1 MRKKTDQKT
10 IRMRALLV
18 FVITFLIVLGAS
30 VLLNQNQERG
40 ERLKAIYTAESTVSR
55 VESQLNRYLAKSDL
69 IKKMIESG
77 MDVESNLFDTLS
89 EFMQDERHVIE
100 AHEIAKDGIINLIY
114 PMEGN
119 EASMGLNMFEHPER
133 KQEARLAKESGDYTI
148 AGPFEL
154 VQGGTGVL
162 LFDPIYRADAQ
173 GEKQFWGFSI
183 LVLNWE
189 RFLEEM
195 ELDKLEDAGYHYEIW
210 KKNASGGEK
219 NIIAQCKDD
228 EKIRRNTLSVACE
241 VPNDVWYFDIV
252 PINGWVSLEQAV
264 SGIVVAFILALL
276 LMLGYWQFEEQRR
289 KDLLHAEKL
298 EKMAEEARSAN
309 EAKTRFLFNMSHDI
323 RTPMNAIIGFSNF
336 LKQHVDDRE
345 KTLEY
350 IDKIQTSSSFL
361 LSLINDVLEMARIES
376 GKAMLKMESGCLSD
390 LVNSLNAVFEPS
402 IRTKNLKYSCNL
414 NVTHE
419 YLICDKTKLR
429 EIILNILGNAIK
441 YTPDGGQVTVDIT
454 EENLAREGYAR
465 YRFVVKDTG
474 IGMSEEYLPHIFE
487 EFTRERTS
495 TESKVFGAG
504 LGLPIVKAL
513 IDLMGGTVEIES
525 KVGKGSTFIVTLSFQ
540 LADQEQ
546 IRLLDQRKSEKTDLQ
561 ASDWG
566 EEKLREDP
574 KIPEKAKKS
583 EKTVENSESSQEA
596 CFQGKRVLLAEDNDL
611 NAEIA
616 ETILE
621 ERGFVVER
629 AADGELCV
637 EELQEKPERYYDM
650 ILMDIQMPNMDGYT
664 AAEVIR
670 KLKDP
675 RRLTPIV
682 AMTANAFEEDRRKAF
697 EAGMNA
703 HIAKPINVNAMFET
717 IREILSESADSADR
731 GEGEKQDTE
740 SKSDQ

>member
-252 PINGWVSLEQAV
+252 PVNGWVSLEQAV

-637 EELQEKPERYYDM
+637 EELQKKPERYYDM

-682 AMTANAFEEDRRKAF
+682 AMTANAFEKDRRKAF

>member
-252 PINGWVSLEQAV
+252 PVNGWVSLEQAV

-621 ERGFVVER
+621 ERGFVVEH

-637 EELQEKPERYYDM
+637 EELQKKPERYYDM

>member
-252 PINGWVSLEQAV
+252 PVNGWVSLEQAV

-566 EEKLREDP
+566 EEKLREYP

-637 EELQEKPERYYDM
+637 EELQKKPERYYDM

>member
-390 LVNSLNAVFEPS
+390 LANSLNAVFEPS

-566 EEKLREDP
+566 EEKLREYP

-637 EELQEKPERYYDM
+637 EELQKKPERYYDM

>member
-252 PINGWVSLEQAV
+252 PVNGWVSLEQAV

-376 GKAMLKMESGCLSD
+376 GKATLKMEPGCLSD

-465 YRFVVKDTG
+465 YRFIVKDTG

-525 KVGKGSTFIVTLSFQ
+525 KVGKGSTFIVTLPFQ

-637 EELQEKPERYYDM
+637 EELQKKPERYYDM

-703 HIAKPINVNAMFET
+703 HIAKPINVNEMFET

>member
-10 IRMRALLV
+10 IRMRALFV

-252 PINGWVSLEQAV
+252 PVNGWVSLEQAV

-323 RTPMNAIIGFSNF
+323 RTPMNAIIGFSNL

-513 IDLMGGTVEIES
+513 IDLMEGTVEIES
-525 KVGKGSTFIVTLSFQ
+525 TAGEGSTFIVTLPFQ
-540 LADQEQ
+540 LADQEK
-546 IRLLDQRKSEKTDLQ
+546 IRLLDRRKSEKTDLQ
-561 ASDWG
+561 VSDWG
-566 EEKLREDP
+566 EKKLREDP

-583 EKTVENSESSQEA
+583 EKTVKNSESSQEV

-637 EELQEKPERYYDM
+637 EELQKKPERYYDM

>member
-252 PINGWVSLEQAV
+252 PVNGWVSLEQAV

-637 EELQEKPERYYDM
+637 EELQKKPERYYDM

>member
-119 EASMGLNMFEHPER
+119 KASMGLNMFEHPER

-252 PINGWVSLEQAV
+252 PVNGWVSLEQAV

-336 LKQHVDDRE
+336 LKQHIDDRE

-513 IDLMGGTVEIES
+513 IDLMEGTVEIES
-525 KVGKGSTFIVTLSFQ
+525 KVGEGSTFIVTLPFQ
-540 LADQEQ
+540 LADQEK

-561 ASDWG
+561 VSDWG
-566 EEKLREDP
+566 EEKLREDL

-583 EKTVENSESSQEA
+583 EKTVKNSESSQEA

-637 EELQEKPERYYDM
+637 EELQKKPERYYDM

-703 HIAKPINVNAMFET
+703 HIAKPINVDAMFET

>member
-133 KQEARLAKESGDYTI
+133 KQEARLAKESGDYKI

-252 PINGWVSLEQAV
+252 PVNGWVSLEQAV

-637 EELQEKPERYYDM
+637 EELQKKPERYYDM

>member
-10 IRMRALLV
+10 IRMRALLL

-189 RFLEEM
+189 RFIEEM

-252 PINGWVSLEQAV
+252 PVNGWVSLEQAV

-441 YTPDGGQVTVDIT
+441 YTPNGGQVTVDIT

-566 EEKLREDP
+566 EEKLREYP

-637 EELQEKPERYYDM
+637 EELQKKPERYYDM

>member
-30 VLLNQNQERG
+30 VLLNQNQDRG

-252 PINGWVSLEQAV
+252 PVNGWVSLEQAV

-637 EELQEKPERYYDM
+637 EELQKKPERYYDM

>member
-10 IRMRALLV
+10 IRMRALFV

-252 PINGWVSLEQAV
+252 PVNGWVSLEQAV

-323 RTPMNAIIGFSNF
+323 RTPMNAIIGFSNL

-513 IDLMGGTVEIES
+513 IDLMEGTVEIES
-525 KVGKGSTFIVTLSFQ
+525 KAGEGSTFIVTLPFQ
-540 LADQEQ
+540 LADQEK

-583 EKTVENSESSQEA
+583 EKTVKNSESSQEV

-637 EELQEKPERYYDM
+637 EELQKKPERYYDM

-717 IREILSESADSADR
+717 IREILSESADSTDR

>member
-10 IRMRALLV
+10 IRMRALFV

-133 KQEARLAKESGDYTI
+133 KQEACLAKESGDYTI

-252 PINGWVSLEQAV
+252 PVNGWVSLEQAV

-336 LKQHVDDRE
+336 LKQHIDDRE

-390 LVNSLNAVFEPS
+390 LVNSLNAVFEAS

-513 IDLMGGTVEIES
+513 IDLMEGTVEIES
-525 KVGKGSTFIVTLSFQ
+525 KVGEGSTFIVTLPFQ
-540 LADQEQ
+540 LADQEK

-561 ASDWG
+561 VSDWG
-566 EEKLREDP
+566 EEKLREDL

-583 EKTVENSESSQEA
+583 EKTVKNSESSQEA

-637 EELQEKPERYYDM
+637 EELQKKPERYYDM

-703 HIAKPINVNAMFET
+703 HIAKPINVDAMFET

>member
-252 PINGWVSLEQAV
+252 PVNGWVSLEQAV

-525 KVGKGSTFIVTLSFQ
+525 KVGKGSTFIVTLPFQ

-583 EKTVENSESSQEA
+583 EKTVKNSESSQEA

-637 EELQEKPERYYDM
+637 EELQKKPERYYDM

-703 HIAKPINVNAMFET
+703 HIAKPINVDAMFET

>member
-596 CFQGKRVLLAEDNDL
+596 CFQEKRVLLAEDNDL

-637 EELQEKPERYYDM
+637 EELQKKPERYYDM

>member
-1 MRKKTDQKT
+1 MKKKTDQKT

-18 FVITFLIVLGAS
+18 FVITFLVVLGTS

-40 ERLKAIYTAESTVSR
+40 ERLKAIYTAESTVGR
-55 VESQLNRYLAKSDL
+55 VESQLNRYLAESDL
-69 IKKMIESG
+69 MKKMIESG
-77 MDVESNLFDTLS
+77 MDVESNQFDTLS

-100 AHEIAKDGIINLIY
+100 AHEIAKDGIVNLIY

-119 EASMGLNMFEHPER
+119 EVSMGLNMFEYPER

-162 LFDPIYRADAQ
+162 LYDPIYRADAQ
-173 GEKQFWGFSI
+173 GERQFWGFSI

-189 RFLEEM
+189 RFLDEM
-195 ELDKLEDAGYHYEIW
+195 ELDKLEEAGYHYEIW
-210 KKNASGGEK
+210 KKNVSSGEK
-219 NIIAQCKDD
+219 NIIAQCKDN
-228 EKIRRNTLSVACE
+228 EKIRKNALSVACE

-252 PINGWVSLEQAV
+252 PVNGWVSLEQIV

-276 LMLGYWQFEEQRR
+276 LMLGCWQFEEQRN

-298 EKMAEEARSAN
+298 EKVAEEARSAN

-323 RTPMNAIIGFSNF
+323 RTPMNAIIGFSDL
-336 LKQHVDDRE
+336 LKQHIDDRE
-345 KTLEY
+345 KILEY
-350 IDKIQTSSSFL
+350 IDKIQISSSFL
-361 LSLINDVLEMARIES
+361 LSLINYVLEMARIES
-376 GKAMLKMESGCLSD
+376 GKATLKMESGCLRD

-402 IRTKNLKYSCNL
+402 IRNKNLKYSCNL

-454 EENLAREGYAR
+454 EEALEREGYAQ
-465 YRFVVKDTG
+465 YRFVVRDTG
-474 IGMSEEYLPHIFE
+474 IGISEEYLPHIFE

-513 IDLMGGTVEIES
+513 TDLMEGTIEIES
-525 KVGKGSTFIVTLSFQ
+525 KVGEGSTFIVTLPFQ

-546 IRLLDQRKSEKTDLQ
+546 IRILDQRKSEKTDLQ

-574 KIPEKAKKS
+574 KMPEKAKKS
-583 EKTVENSESSQEA
+583 ERTVRNSELRQEE

-637 EELQEKPERYYDM
+637 EELQKKPERYYDV

-703 HIAKPINVNAMFET
+703 HIAKPINVDAMFDT
-717 IREILSESADSADR
+717 IREILSESADSADK

>member
-154 VQGGTGVL
+154 VQGGTRVL

-252 PINGWVSLEQAV
+252 PVNGWVSLEQAV

-637 EELQEKPERYYDM
+637 EELQKKPERYYDM

>member
-252 PINGWVSLEQAV
+252 PINGWVSLEQSV

-465 YRFVVKDTG
+465 YRFIVKDTG

-513 IDLMGGTVEIES
+513 IDLMEGTVEIES
-525 KVGKGSTFIVTLSFQ
+525 KVGEGSTFIVTLPFQ
-540 LADQEQ
+540 LADQEK

-561 ASDWG
+561 VSDWG

-637 EELQEKPERYYDM
+637 EELQKKPERYYDM

-703 HIAKPINVNAMFET
+703 HIAKPINVDAMFET

>member
-30 VLLNQNQERG
+30 VLLNQNQDRG

-252 PINGWVSLEQAV
+252 PVNGWVSLEQAV

-361 LSLINDVLEMARIES
+361 LSLTNDVLEMARIES

-637 EELQEKPERYYDM
+637 EELQKKPERYYDM

>member
-30 VLLNQNQERG
+30 VLLNQNQDRG

-252 PINGWVSLEQAV
+252 PVNGWVSLEQAV

-361 LSLINDVLEMARIES
+361 LSLINDVLEMARIKS

-637 EELQEKPERYYDM
+637 EELQKKPERYYDM

>member
-1 MRKKTDQKT
+1 MKKKTDQKT

-18 FVITFLIVLGAS
+18 FVITFLVVLGTS

-40 ERLKAIYTAESTVSR
+40 ERLKAIYTAESTVGR
-55 VESQLNRYLAKSDL
+55 VESQLNRYLAESDL
-69 IKKMIESG
+69 MKKMIESG
-77 MDVESNLFDTLS
+77 MDVESNQFDTLS

-100 AHEIAKDGIINLIY
+100 AHEIAKDGIVNLIY

-119 EASMGLNMFEHPER
+119 EVSMGLNMFEYPER

-154 VQGGTGVL
+154 VQGGIGVL

-173 GEKQFWGFSI
+173 GERQFWGFSI

-189 RFLEEM
+189 RFLDEM
-195 ELDKLEDAGYHYEIW
+195 ELDKLEEAGYHYEIW
-210 KKNASGGEK
+210 KKNVSSGEK
-219 NIIAQCKDD
+219 NIIAQCKDN
-228 EKIRRNTLSVACE
+228 EKIRKNALSVACE

-252 PINGWVSLEQAV
+252 PVNGWVSLEQIV

-276 LMLGYWQFEEQRR
+276 LMLGCWQFEEQRN

-298 EKMAEEARSAN
+298 EKVAEEARSAN

-323 RTPMNAIIGFSNF
+323 RTPMNAIIGFSDL
-336 LKQHVDDRE
+336 LKQHIDDRE
-345 KTLEY
+345 KILEY
-350 IDKIQTSSSFL
+350 IDKIQISSSFL
-361 LSLINDVLEMARIES
+361 LSLINYVLEMARIES
-376 GKAMLKMESGCLSD
+376 GKATLKMESGCLRD

-402 IRTKNLKYSCNL
+402 IRNKNLKYSCNL

-454 EENLAREGYAR
+454 EEALEREGYAQ

-513 IDLMGGTVEIES
+513 TDLMEGTIEIES
-525 KVGKGSTFIVTLSFQ
+525 KVGEGSTFIVTLPFQ

-546 IRLLDQRKSEKTDLQ
+546 IRILDQRKSEKTDLQ

-574 KIPEKAKKS
+574 KMPEKTKKS
-583 EKTVENSESSQEA
+583 ERKVRNSELRQEE

-637 EELQEKPERYYDM
+637 EELQKKPERYYDV

-703 HIAKPINVNAMFET
+703 HIAKPINVDAMFDT
-717 IREILSESADSADR
+717 IREILSESADRADK

>member
-252 PINGWVSLEQAV
+252 PVNGWVSLEQAV

-525 KVGKGSTFIVTLSFQ
+525 KVGKGSTFIVTLPFQ

-583 EKTVENSESSQEA
+583 EKTVKNSESSQEA

-637 EELQEKPERYYDM
+637 EELQKKPERYYDM

-703 HIAKPINVNAMFET
+703 HIAKPINVDAMFET

-740 SKSDQ
+740 LKSDQ

>member
-100 AHEIAKDGIINLIY
+100 AHEIAKDGIINFIY

-252 PINGWVSLEQAV
+252 PVNGWVSLEQAV

-336 LKQHVDDRE
+336 LKQHIDDRE

-637 EELQEKPERYYDM
+637 EELQKKPERYYDM

-703 HIAKPINVNAMFET
+703 HIAKPINVDAMFET

>member
-252 PINGWVSLEQAV
+252 PVNGWVSLEQAV

-566 EEKLREDP
+566 EEKLQEDP

-637 EELQEKPERYYDM
+637 EELQKKPERYYDM

>member
-55 VESQLNRYLAKSDL
+55 VESQLNRDLAKSDL

-252 PINGWVSLEQAV
+252 PVNGWVSLEQAV

-637 EELQEKPERYYDM
+637 EELQKKPERYYDM

>member
-1 MRKKTDQKT
+1 
-10 IRMRALLV
+10 MRALLV

-390 LVNSLNAVFEPS
+390 LANSLNAVFEPS

-566 EEKLREDP
+566 EEKLREYP

-637 EELQEKPERYYDM
+637 EELQKKPERYYDM

>member
-10 IRMRALLV
+10 IRMRALFV

-252 PINGWVSLEQAV
+252 PVNGWVSLEQAV

-336 LKQHVDDRE
+336 LKQHIDDRE

-504 LGLPIVKAL
+504 LGIPIVKAL
-513 IDLMGGTVEIES
+513 IDLMEGTVEIES
-525 KVGKGSTFIVTLSFQ
+525 KVGEGSTFIVTLPFQ
-540 LADQEQ
+540 LADQEK

-561 ASDWG
+561 VSDWG
-566 EEKLREDP
+566 EEKLREDL

-583 EKTVENSESSQEA
+583 EKTVKNSESSQEA

-637 EELQEKPERYYDM
+637 EELQKKPERYYDM

-703 HIAKPINVNAMFET
+703 HIAKPINVDAMFET

>member
-1 MRKKTDQKT
+1 
-10 IRMRALLV
+10 
-18 FVITFLIVLGAS
+18 
-30 VLLNQNQERG
+30 
-40 ERLKAIYTAESTVSR
+40 
-55 VESQLNRYLAKSDL
+55 
-69 IKKMIESG
+69 
-77 MDVESNLFDTLS
+77 
-89 EFMQDERHVIE
+89 
-100 AHEIAKDGIINLIY
+100 
-114 PMEGN
+114 
-119 EASMGLNMFEHPER
+119 
-133 KQEARLAKESGDYTI
+133 
-148 AGPFEL
+148 
-154 VQGGTGVL
+154 
-162 LFDPIYRADAQ
+162 
-173 GEKQFWGFSI
+173 
-183 LVLNWE
+183 
-189 RFLEEM
+189 M

-252 PINGWVSLEQAV
+252 PVNGWVSLEQAV

-566 EEKLREDP
+566 EEKLREYP

-637 EELQEKPERYYDM
+637 EELQKKPERYYDM

>member
-1 MRKKTDQKT
+1 
-10 IRMRALLV
+10 MRALLV

-252 PINGWVSLEQAV
+252 PVNGWVSLEQAV

-525 KVGKGSTFIVTLSFQ
+525 KVGKGSTFIVTLPFQ

-583 EKTVENSESSQEA
+583 EKTVKNSESSQEA

-637 EELQEKPERYYDM
+637 EELQKKPERYYDM

-703 HIAKPINVNAMFET
+703 HIAKPINVDAMFET

-740 SKSDQ
+740 LKSDQ

>member
-252 PINGWVSLEQAV
+252 PINGWVSLEQSV

-525 KVGKGSTFIVTLSFQ
+525 KVGKGSTFIVTLPFQ

-583 EKTVENSESSQEA
+583 EKTVKNSESSQEA

-637 EELQEKPERYYDM
+637 EELQKKPERYYDM

-703 HIAKPINVNAMFET
+703 HIAKPINVDAMFET

>member
-252 PINGWVSLEQAV
+252 PVNGWVSLEQAV
-264 SGIVVAFILALL
+264 SGIVVAFILSLL

-336 LKQHVDDRE
+336 LKHHVDDRE

-376 GKAMLKMESGCLSD
+376 GKATLKMEPGCLSD

-465 YRFVVKDTG
+465 YRFIVKDTG

-513 IDLMGGTVEIES
+513 IDLMEGTVEIES
-525 KVGKGSTFIVTLSFQ
+525 KVGEGSTFIVTLPFQ
-540 LADQEQ
+540 LADQEK

-561 ASDWG
+561 VSDWG

-637 EELQEKPERYYDM
+637 EELQKKPERYYDM

>member
-10 IRMRALLV
+10 IRMRALFV

-252 PINGWVSLEQAV
+252 PVNGWVSLEQAV

-323 RTPMNAIIGFSNF
+323 RTPMNAIIGFSNL

-429 EIILNILGNAIK
+429 EIILNILGNAIN

-513 IDLMGGTVEIES
+513 IDLMEGTVEIES
-525 KVGKGSTFIVTLSFQ
+525 KAGEGSTFIVTLPFQ
-540 LADQEQ
+540 LADQEK

-583 EKTVENSESSQEA
+583 EKTVKNSESSQEV

-637 EELQEKPERYYDM
+637 EELQKKPERYYDM

-717 IREILSESADSADR
+717 IREILSESADSTDR

>member
-10 IRMRALLV
+10 IRMRALFV

-252 PINGWVSLEQAV
+252 PVNGWVSLEQAV

-336 LKQHVDDRE
+336 LKQHIDDRE

-637 EELQEKPERYYDM
+637 EELQKKPERYYDM

-703 HIAKPINVNAMFET
+703 HIAKPINVDAMFET

>member
-252 PINGWVSLEQAV
+252 PVNGWVSLEQAV

-637 EELQEKPERYYDM
+637 EELQKKPERYYDM

-682 AMTANAFEEDRRKAF
+682 AMTANAFEEDRREAF